1 VESLEVVDEDKLD
14 QEVRGIRDK
23 SQPSERSAKDLKALR
38 ERSQQS
44 DGATI
49 RAEVRQGGGTIMTLD
64 ELEQMGSGN
73 EAGDSDGKS
82 PGGLPASKKKKRS
95 KGRKKKKAAAKQ
107 LNNLPPKRITQADVN
122 SIFPQIGVENE
133 EQRKLARIAGTISD
147 MTSMLAQNVRL
158 QNMANIQ
165 DEIRRNQFDQDRSSD
180 GIVPRSE
187 YLNDSEFDGVTDQRK
202 SRLQD
207 RPNTVNLIPGLRKN
221 MTLDKSSSQTL
232 KRPKSKQALRG
243 NDL

>member
-64 ELEQMGSGN
+64 ELEQMGSGD

-107 LNNLPPKRITQADVN
+107 LNNLPPKRIT
-122 SIFPQIGVENE
+122 
-133 EQRKLARIAGTISD
+133 
-147 MTSMLAQNVRL
+147 
-158 QNMANIQ
+158 
-165 DEIRRNQFDQDRSSD
+165 
-180 GIVPRSE
+180 
-187 YLNDSEFDGVTDQRK
+187 
-202 SRLQD
+202 
-207 RPNTVNLIPGLRKN
+207 
-221 MTLDKSSSQTL
+221 
-232 KRPKSKQALRG
+232 
-243 NDL
+243 